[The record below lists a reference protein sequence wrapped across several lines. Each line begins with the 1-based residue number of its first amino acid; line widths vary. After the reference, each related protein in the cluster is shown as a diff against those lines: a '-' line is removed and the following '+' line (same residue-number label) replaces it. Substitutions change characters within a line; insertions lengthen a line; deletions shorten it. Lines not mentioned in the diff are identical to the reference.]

1 MTHDLRPMAR
11 LLGGEVVGRN
21 ILLCPGPGHS
31 PKDRSLQVT
40 LDARAPDGIVVHS
53 FAGDHWQDCRDYVRE
68 RLGFPPWEPGDQQD
82 RQIHPERICKWDGRI
97 VDQRASAPR
106 PRTADDLVR
115 IERARA
121 IWDEARD
128 PRGTLVEAYF
138 CIRRL
143 TLDDDVAGTTL
154 RFHSRTPWRNETTG
168 QTDRVPALIAA
179 FRSLDD
185 DEITAIHRIALTPD
199 GHKLGR
205 RMLGLVQR
213 AAIKLDNH
221 IDDELAVGEGVET
234 CLAARM
240 LGIRPT
246 WALGSVGMISH
257 FPLLPGIRTL
267 RLIGEADAA
276 SEHAIALCGERW
288 QRAGRRVRVIK
299 PALNCKDLNDALGA
313 HAYDGMAR

>member
-1 MTHDLRPMAR
+1 MAFSSIR
-11 LLGGEVVGRN
+11 LPA
-21 ILLCPGPGHS
+21 I
-31 PKDRSLQVT
+31 T
-40 LDARAPDGIVVHS
+40 
-53 FAGDHWQDCRDYVRE
+53 
-68 RLGFPPWEPGDQQD
+68 
-82 RQIHPERICKWDGRI
+82 GRI
-97 VDQRASAPR
+97 VATTCASGSASR
-106 PRTADDLVR
+106 RGNLGTSK
-115 IERARA
+115 IARS
-121 IWDEARD
+121 I
-128 PRGTLVEAYF
+128 PRGFANGTAASSARWPARHVRAPLMIWLASSAHVPSGMRPAT
-138 CIRRL
+138 RAARWWRL
-143 TLDDDVAGTTL
+143 IFVSGASRSMMMSPAATL

>member
-1 MTHDLRPMAR
+1 MTAAR
-11 LLGGEVVGRN
+11 EIARALGGEVVGRN

-82 RQIHPERICKWDGRI
+82 RQIHSERICKWDGRI
-97 VDQRASAPR
+97 VDQRASAPC
-106 PRTADDLVR
+106 PRSADDQVR

-121 IWDEARD
+121 IWNEARD
-128 PRGTLVEAYF
+128 PRGTLVEAYL

-143 TLDDDVAGTTL
+143 TLDDEVAGRAL
-154 RFHSRTPWRNETTG
+154 RFHWRTPWRNETTG

-185 DEITAIHRIALTPD
+185 DAITAIHRIALTPD

-213 AAIKLDNH
+213 AAVKLDDH
-221 IDDELAVGEGVET
+221 VGDELAIGEGIET

-240 LGIRPT
+240 LGIHPT
-246 WALGSVGMISH
+246 WALGSVGMIAH

-267 RLIGEADAA
+267 RLIGEADTA
-276 SEHAIALCGERW
+276 SEHAISLCGERW

-299 PALNCKDLNDALGA
+299 PALDCKDLNDTLGA
-313 HAYDGMAR
+313 HVYDGMAR

>member
-1 MTHDLRPMAR
+1 MIDIRAMAR

-40 LDARAPDGIVVHS
+40 LDARAPDGVLVHS

-68 RLGFPPWEPGDQQD
+68 RLGLPPWEPGDEQD
-82 RQIHPERICKWDGRI
+82 RRIHPARICEWDGRI
-97 VDQRASAPR
+97 VDQMRQRATARVVLMIRFASSAHAPSGMR
-106 PRTADDLVR
+106 PAT
-115 IERARA
+115 RA
-121 IWDEARD
+121 ARWW
-128 PRGTLVEAYF
+128 
-138 CIRRL
+138 RL
-143 TLDDDVAGTTL
+143 IFVSGASRSMMMSPGG
-154 RFHSRTPWRNETTG
+154 RSASIARTPWRNETTG

-213 AAIKLDNH
+213 AAMKLDDH
-221 IDDELAVGEGVET
+221 VGDELAIGEGIET

-240 LGIRPT
+240 LGIQPT
-246 WALGSVGMISH
+246 WALGSVGMISP
-257 FPLLPGIRTL
+257 FST
-267 RLIGEADAA
+267 AA
-276 SEHAIALCGERW
+276 GHPHAAPDRRGRHGERARHRPVRRALAARRTPRARHQAGPRL
-288 QRAGRRVRVIK
+288 QRPQRHPGS
-299 PALNCKDLNDALGA
+299 
-313 HAYDGMAR
+313 ARL

>member
-1 MTHDLRPMAR
+1 MIDIRAMAR
-11 LLGGEVVGRN
+11 LLGGEVAGRD
-21 ILLCPGPGHS
+21 IVLCPGPRHS
-31 PKDRSLQVT
+31 PRDRSLQVT
-40 LDARAPDGIVVHS
+40 FDERAPDGVLVHS
-53 FAGDHWQDCRDYVRE
+53 FAGDHWQDCRDCVRE
-68 RLGFPPWEPGDQQD
+68 RLGLPPWKPGDEQE
-82 RQIHPERICKWDGRI
+82 RRIHPARIREWDGRT
-97 VDQRASAPR
+97 VNQMRSAPCQR
-106 PRTADDLVR
+106 SADDQVR

-143 TLDDDVAGTTL
+143 TLDDGVAGRAL
-154 RFHSRTPWRNETTG
+154 RFHARCPWRNENTG

-185 DEITAIHRIALTPD
+185 DEVTAIHRIALTPD

-213 AAIKLDNH
+213 AAVKLDDH
-221 IDDELAVGEGVET
+221 VGDELAIGEGIET

-240 LGIRPT
+240 LGIQPT
-246 WALGSVGMISH
+246 WALGSVGMIAH
-257 FPLLPGIRTL
+257 FPLLSGIRTL
-267 RLIGEADAA
+267 RLIGEDDTA
-276 SEHAIALCGERW
+276 SENAVALCGERW

-299 PALNCKDLNDALGA
+299 PALDCKDLNDSLGA